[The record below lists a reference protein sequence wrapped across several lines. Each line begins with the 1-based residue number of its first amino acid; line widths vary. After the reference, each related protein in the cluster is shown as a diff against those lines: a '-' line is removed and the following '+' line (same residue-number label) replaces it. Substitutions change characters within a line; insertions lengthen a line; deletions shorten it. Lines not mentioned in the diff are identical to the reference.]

1 MPGDLDALHVDT
13 SFLQDYRPEGHDP
26 SRNAGPDVDAT
37 PARERDLGAGS
48 RQERGGAGSDGAV
61 AAGAG
66 SPPPP
71 VVRDSE
77 TLDPPEPEPEHRS
90 PAHDRHAYPQP
101 ELELPLWQDKSDHQ
115 DAVQQLTT
123 RGGSAASG
131 GPPVLPKSGFHVSG
145 QENQPQIKAL
155 PAVIVTALR
164 GQLRAAAVRELGAS
178 HAQATEFSQKISQKA
193 LVIGFLTAQLDLR
206 LETDP
211 ATGCV
216 TRLFQT
222 RDPLLGSVA
231 ARLERLEHAGEEH
244 LDQISRLREE
254 NRALQATAAVIEHA
268 VAYTITE
275 RAEGLLRGVNTV
287 ADVPYTDKRVLQM
300 RDRARDETAQQAR
313 IEKERDGR
321 PRR

>member
-13 SFLQDYRPEGHDP
+13 SFLQDYRSDGHDP
-26 SRNAGPDVDAT
+26 SRNVGRDADAT
-37 PARERDLGAGS
+37 PARERGPGASS
-48 RQERGGAGSDGAV
+48 RQERGGAGSDGA
-61 AAGAG
+61 ATAGAG
-66 SPPPP
+66 APPPP
-71 VVRDSE
+71 IVR
-77 TLDPPEPEPEHRS
+77 EPATPDAPAPKHRS
-90 PAHDRHAYPQP
+90 PAHDQRAYPEP

-115 DAVQQLTT
+115 DAVQQLTAH
-123 RGGSAASG
+123 GGPAASG
-131 GPPVLPKSGFHVSG
+131 RPPVLPKSGFHVSG

-155 PAVIVTALR
+155 PAVIVAALR

-178 HAQATEFSQKISQKA
+178 HAQATEFSQKISHKA
-193 LVIGFLTAQLDLR
+193 LVIGFLAAQLDLR
-206 LETDP
+206 LDTDP
-211 ATGCV
+211 ATGCA

-231 ARLERLEHAGEEH
+231 ARLERLEQAGDEH
-244 LDQISRLREE
+244 LDQLSRLREE

-275 RAEGLLRGVNTV
+275 RAEGLLRGVHAI
-287 ADVPYTDKRVLQM
+287 ADVPYTDERVLQM